1 MRTVKMMKVRM
12 TLAVLHPKTMNM
24 KRMVVKR
31 EVRDSLPLYPHH
43 RRIQTLL
50 KLIRLVTSDVILTS
64 ETVRTDII
72 RLIKIFIIHH
82 LG

>member
-1 MRTVKMMKVRM
+1 MMKVRM
-12 TLAVLHPKTMNM
+12 TLAVLHPKTMSM

-31 EVRDSLPLYPHH
+31 EVRDFLPLYPHH
-43 RRIQTLL
+43 HRIQTLL

-64 ETVRTDII
+64 ETVTTDIIIQI
-72 RLIKIFIIHH
+72 RLIKIFIIPR